1 MYHALLPS
9 PMEDLT
15 GIVLGSCWELLPHP
29 LPEKLEPLSG
39 RCWGVSPVPG
49 RELFPSSFHIKGS
62 CTGKARRVFA
72 HIKYAGIRE
81 VILATKRQYGLNG
94 TPQRAVYNN
103 LIRKFNALKG
113 TETSRMQDFGNMR
126 AAVVST
132 MQGFDAAV
140 AGLFF

>member
-1 MYHALLPS
+1 
-9 PMEDLT
+9 
-15 GIVLGSCWELLPHP
+15 
-29 LPEKLEPLSG
+29 
-39 RCWGVSPVPG
+39 
-49 RELFPSSFHIKGS
+49 
-62 CTGKARRVFA
+62 VFA

-140 AGLFF
+140 AGLFFDAVAFRLERRNDYHFDSWKEVSLIFNK